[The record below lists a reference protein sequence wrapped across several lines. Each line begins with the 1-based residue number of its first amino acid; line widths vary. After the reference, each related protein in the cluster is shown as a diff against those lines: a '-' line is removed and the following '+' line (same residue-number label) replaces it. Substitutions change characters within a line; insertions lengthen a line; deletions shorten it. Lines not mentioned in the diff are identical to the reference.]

1 MGKAKETGQPGQE
14 KFNLDFL
21 KELLF
26 EHEGFKNVA
35 SVSRKSGL
43 PAYSINYW
51 LKKDNA
57 SLSNVTGLLR
67 ALGYDLKI
75 EYVIPGFDRS
85 VSSIRRRILD
95 LRKGTDKSDQ
105 PLGFL
110 RDLLRELDICAMDLS
125 LALGYTKNTVYWWFK
140 KEDVD
145 IANIVRI
152 AEILNIEV
160 RFGIV
165 PCSDFKEDRQEQ
177 LQP

>member
-1 MGKAKETGQPGQE
+1 MESGNEVGQPEQE
-14 KFNLDFL
+14 RSNLAFL

-26 EHEGFKNVA
+26 GHEGFKNVA
-35 SVSRKSGL
+35 SVSRKSGV

-57 SLSNVTGLLR
+57 SLSNVTRLLD
-67 ALGYDLKI
+67 ALGYGLKI
-75 EYVIPGFDRS
+75 EYTIPGFDRS
-85 VSSIRRRILD
+85 VSSIRSRILD
-95 LRKGTDKSDQ
+95 PKRQTDVTDS

-110 RDLLRELDICAMDLS
+110 RALLRELDISAMDLS

-152 AEILNIEV
+152 AETLNIEV
-160 RFGIV
+160 KFEITEG
-165 PCSDFKEDRQEQ
+165 RQGQ
-177 LQP
+177 LRP

>member
-1 MGKAKETGQPGQE
+1 MGTGNETGQSVQ
-14 KFNLDFL
+14 KKSNLGFL
-21 KELLF
+21 RELLF
-26 EHEGFKNVA
+26 GHAEFKNVA
-35 SVSRKSGL
+35 SVSRKSGV

-85 VSSIRRRILD
+85 VSSIRSRILD
-95 LRKGTDKSDQ
+95 PKRQTDVTHS
-105 PLGFL
+105 PLAFL
-110 RDLLRELDICAMDLS
+110 RALLRELDISAMDLS

-160 RFGIV
+160 KFDIDLSESLTEGQQGQ
-165 PCSDFKEDRQEQ
+165 SQS
-177 LQP
+177 